1 MLTNGTNLCIGGCS
15 LHSWALSQMRPG
27 FLDLESLPDNY
38 PLSDRE
44 SEAHRI
50 RIFLPE
56 SLVNKTLDLIPSN
69 EAKLFNLVLGKQLGE
84 QLLQRAIFWICRRS
98 RVRLLVVS
106 TFYKHLQM
114 MINSKTYMLLPLVQ
128 LRSDEGL
135 ACFPQDPLLHKPLF
149 CRIPPDLDTWR

>member
-69 EAKLFNLVLGKQLGE
+69 EAKLFNLVLGKQLG
-84 QLLQRAIFWICRRS
+84 
-98 RVRLLVVS
+98 
-106 TFYKHLQM
+106 
-114 MINSKTYMLLPLVQ
+114 
-128 LRSDEGL
+128 
-135 ACFPQDPLLHKPLF
+135 
-149 CRIPPDLDTWR
+149 